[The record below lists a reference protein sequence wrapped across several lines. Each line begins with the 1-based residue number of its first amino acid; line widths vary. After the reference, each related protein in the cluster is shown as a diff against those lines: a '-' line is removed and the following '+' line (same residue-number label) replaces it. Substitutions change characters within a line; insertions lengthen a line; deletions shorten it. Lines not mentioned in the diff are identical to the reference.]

1 MLKPQI
7 NQTHSVRNLVPL
19 NKPFVGGEA
28 TNHSAS
34 SAYSPAILHGSKS
47 TKKTNATRARTTSVG
62 NIKAISIPF
71 LTKATTVKGV
81 ITVQPTISSAIAGVG
96 IGGVA
101 DGVSDLL
108 GRSFLL
114 ELVSNELD
122 CTYIFHTT
130 L

>member
-19 NKPFVGGEA
+19 NKPFEA

-34 SAYSPAILHGSKS
+34 SAYSLAILRGSKY
-47 TKKTNATRARTTSVG
+47 TKKTNATRARTTTVG

-114 ELVSNELD
+114 ELVSNDLD
-122 CTYIFHTT
+122 CTYIFMQLFTFY
-130 L
+130 